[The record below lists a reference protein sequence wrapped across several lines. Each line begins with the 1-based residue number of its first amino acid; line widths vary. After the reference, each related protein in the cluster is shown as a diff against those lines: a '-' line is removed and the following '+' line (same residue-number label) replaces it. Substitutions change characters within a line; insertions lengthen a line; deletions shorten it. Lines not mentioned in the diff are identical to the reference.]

1 MASTKTRIKP
11 IRIANETADFF
22 EGKPLNRIVE
32 CIHQMILSG
41 TLIFDGEEIRVNG
54 VPKKTIDGI
63 NEMGELAG
71 LSFAEMLAQF
81 LKMMEEGYLMYEDD
95 GRILPM
101 KEEWQEELEA
111 LCRSRG
117 LTLEEVGLKTI
128 QALKNGDF

>member
-41 TLIFDGEEIRVNG
+41 TLILDGEEISVNG
-54 VPKKTIDGI
+54 VPQKTIDGI
-63 NEMGELAG
+63 KEMGEIAG
-71 LSFAEMLAQF
+71 LTLAEMLAQY
-81 LKMMEEGYLMYEDD
+81 LKLMEEGYLMYEDD

-101 KEEWQEELEA
+101 KEEWEEELEA

-117 LTLEEVGLKTI
+117 LTLEEVGRWTMD
-128 QALKNGDF
+128 ALRKGVL

>member
-41 TLIFDGEEIRVNG
+41 TLVFDGEEIRVNG

>member
-32 CIHQMILSG
+32 CVHQMILSG
-41 TLIFDGEEIRVNG
+41 TLICDGEEISVNG

-63 NEMGELAG
+63 KEMGEIAG
-71 LSFAEMLAQF
+71 LSLAEMLAEY
-81 LKMMEEGYLMYEDD
+81 LRMMEEGELMYEDD

-101 KEEWQEELEA
+101 KEEWQEELEE

-117 LTLEEVGLKTI
+117 LTLEEVGRRTMD
-128 QALKNGDF
+128 ALRKGVL